1 MDADLTLE
9 KAITAA
15 RQSEAVKKQQA
26 VVRGAESQATN
37 VQMSTTSIAT
47 NSNVSTEEREP
58 SSSADPFLFNRGR
71 SKSLLKRHACDVRNH
86 PPMDALSAQQTK
98 PLVASVGRRA
108 TTKLCVNQPNP
119 LG

>member
-9 KAITAA
+9 KDRA
-15 RQSEAVKKQQA
+15 RLSRNNRQWSEEQRA
-26 VVRGAESQATN
+26 RL
-37 VQMSTTSIAT
+37 QMSTTSIST

-58 SSSADPFLFNRGR
+58 NSSADPFLLNRGR
-71 SKSLLKRHACDVRNH
+71 SKSLLKRLARDVRNH
-86 PPMDALSAQQTK
+86 PPTDALSAQHAK

-108 TTKLCVNQPNP
+108 TTKLCADQPNS